1 MIKIGTIGGPYVRF
15 YGKEKAYEI
24 IKSLGYDCIDFQ
36 AFTNTDTPL
45 YNGSQSEFDAMILAD
60 RKIIEA
66 AGLEVHQTH
75 GPWRYPPQDG
85 TPEDRAE
92 RFEKISLAIRGTALL
107 GSRRLVIHPI
117 MPWGVGKQE
126 LQPLH
131 DMNLEFMGRLAE
143 VGRSNGVIICLE
155 NTPMFNFPMAPPKT
169 CLDVARE
176 INSPWLR
183 LCLDTGHCVT
193 QKVNPADAVRMIGKE
208 MLQAMHIHDN
218 DGTDDKHWVP
228 YTGIIDWDDFKNS
241 LQEIGFDGCVSLETA
256 PPRKF
261 TGKIRTLQEQSLY
274 YSARE
279 IAGLPL

>member
-45 YNGSQSEFDAMILAD
+45 YSGSQSEFDAMILAD

-92 RFEKISLAIRGTALL
+92 RFEKISQAIRGTALL

-208 MLQAMHIHDN
+208 MLQALHIHDN

-261 TGKIRTLQEQSLY
+261 TGKIRTLHEQSLY